1 MVLNKGLKD
10 PAQSSITGKIC
21 NGMGTKKTAY
31 GKALHTLFSAELKP
45 RGYYLIQV
53 FGNWRVTLL
62 QCSCHTIPI
71 ERQVAP

>member
-45 RGYYLIQV
+45 RGYYLEHIFKLDHV
-53 FGNWRVTLL
+53 ILTNLRHVYLL
-62 QCSCHTIPI
+62 DQ
-71 ERQVAP
+71 